1 MPSITMLTRTEEQI
15 LRENGMDPKNYG
27 VMYRDASCIRLLCF
41 LTRDIVTIDKGDRPW

>member
-1 MPSITMLTRTEEQI
+1 MPSVTMLSENEKQI

-27 VMYRDASCIRLLCF
+27 VLYRDASCIRLLCF